1 MCHQDNLSGPGAD
14 ELLHFLMACKISV
27 LEKVFHED
35 ISLVGILFNRLT
47 STCRYWTKLK
57 ELCRALHRLGNS
69 I

>member
-1 MCHQDNLSGPGAD
+1 MYLSSLRIILMCHQDNLSGPGAD

-47 STCRYWTKLK
+47 STCQY
-57 ELCRALHRLGNS
+57 
-69 I
+69 